1 MALQARACGRQKTN
15 NRDVKYDAAH
25 APVYTSDTAL
35 SRNRTYVTLPASKA
49 PAERAAETANEKNK
63 HKGVGAYTPIHRR
76 VQRKPRQ
83 GVESNSRR
91 KTWRDLRRAWQ
102 HVASDF
108 GHDPFTWLIECA
120 QTAKYAL
127 ECARGFHALVRIAS
141 SSAILCRRRR
151 RLISNAGFAPPGC
164 RTPFVDSVPDCAV
177 APKP

>member
-15 NRDVKYDAAH
+15 NLDVKYDAAH

-91 KTWRDLRRAWQ
+91 KTSRDLRPRQAAC
-102 HVASDF
+102 VASDF

-127 ECARGFHALVRIAS
+127 ECARGFHALVRIPREFRNPLPS
-141 SSAILCRRRR
+141 SS
-151 RLISNAGFAPPGC
+151 S
-164 RTPFVDSVPDCAV
+164 VDLQCGIRSAWLSHAV
-177 APKP
+177 R